1 MATPVRTRDTH
12 RGHPRPTA
20 LDAVRPTLVRRIL
33 DEIGKR
39 GLNAHGLR
47 AMTGMC
53 IDAVH
58 LYRLREGDV
67 EDWSD
72 NRLLLLGEK
81 LGIGVSVTIH

>member
-1 MATPVRTRDTH
+1 M
-12 RGHPRPTA
+12 
-20 LDAVRPTLVRRIL
+20 RRII

-39 GLNAHGLR
+39 GLNAHGLH

-53 IDAVH
+53 IGAVH

-81 LGIGVSVTIH
+81 LGVAVSITVH